1 VSRPFDQAPFYD
13 GYLASANTLFVVQ
26 MFLMNWAEV
35 RRWQVWPGR
44 YCPPRH
50 RHTLPAAAA
59 AAPTAAAAAAP
70 TAEAGSCW
78 SSAAAAAAASLA
90 AASAAV
96 AAAAAPCIKVQVIL

>member
-1 VSRPFDQAPFYD
+1 MSRPFDQAPFYD

-59 AAPTAAAAAAP
+59 AAPTA
-70 TAEAGSCW
+70 EAGSCW